1 MAAIE
6 AWGKQKDVE
15 EAVAIFERM
24 CSTWKKLTSKHYS
37 ALLRVYGNN
46 KMVAKGKNLV
56 KCMADSGIRIGPLTW
71 DLLVRLHVEAGEV
84 EKAESILQKA
94 AQQSQMKLML
104 TSYIVIMEQYAKR
117 GDTHNSEKMFNRIRQ
132 AGYVGQLGQFQC
144 LVRAYINAK
153 APAYGIRER
162 MKADNIFP
170 NKGLVAQLVHLDAF
184 RKTVVLDLLD

>member
-1 MAAIE
+1 
-6 AWGKQKDVE
+6 
-15 EAVAIFERM
+15 M

-46 KMVAKGKNLV
+46 KMVAKGKDLV
-56 KCMADSGIRIGPLTW
+56 KRMADSGIRIGPLTW

-84 EKAESILQKA
+84 EKAEFILQKA
-94 AQQSQMKLML
+94 AQQSQMKPMF
-104 TSYIVIMEQYAKR
+104 TSYFVIMEQ
-117 GDTHNSEKMFNRIRQ
+117 
-132 AGYVGQLGQFQC
+132 QFQC

-170 NKGLVAQLVHLDAF
+170 NKGSAAQLVHVDAF